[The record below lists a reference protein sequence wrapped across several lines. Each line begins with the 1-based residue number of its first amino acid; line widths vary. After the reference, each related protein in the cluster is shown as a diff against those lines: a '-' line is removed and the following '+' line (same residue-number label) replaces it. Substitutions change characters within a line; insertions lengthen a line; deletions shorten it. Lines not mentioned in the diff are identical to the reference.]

1 MKKRG
6 ILLLLIGLVL
16 VGCGAASPAAP
27 ATATWPA
34 EPEAN
39 FAFRFAY
46 GSCFTDTLDTFE
58 HTYRTVVGNLEPVA
72 IPVTLTDEQMTEIY
86 QKMMAIGFFS
96 YPETFRILFDEDDL
110 VGMVT
115 PASDYRITVRN
126 GEQTHTVFWRD
137 EITDPTTQE
146 AEQLRELFM
155 MIIEMIK
162 SNPDVQ
168 NLPPLDVGCA

>member
-1 MKKRG
+1 MGKCC
-6 ILLLLIGLVL
+6 ILSFLITLLL
-16 VGCGAASPAAP
+16 VGCGEVSPMALPTAA
-27 ATATWPA
+27 WPA
-34 EPEAN
+34 EPQAN

-46 GSCFTDTLDTFE
+46 GSCFTSTLDTFE
-58 HTYRTVVGNLEPVA
+58 QTYRTVVGDLEPVT
-72 IPVTLTDEQMTEIY
+72 IPVKLTGEQMTAIY

-96 YPETFRILFDEDDL
+96 YPAIFRIQYDQEDM

-115 PASDYRITVRN
+115 PASDYRIEVRN
-126 GEQTHTVFWRD
+126 GEQQHEVFWRD
-137 EITDPTTQE
+137 EITDPTSPE
-146 AEQLRELFM
+146 AEHLRELFM